1 MLGISGSDAQNS
13 MFLKI
18 KLWGGDSCAQKVEV
32 CYSGES
38 LLTLVMN

>member
-1 MLGISGSDAQNS
+1 MLSIFGNDAQNS

-18 KLWGGDSCAQKVEV
+18 KLWGDSCAQKVEV
-32 CYSGES
+32 CYSGER